1 MKYLSIIIFLGT
13 LLNSCT
19 QSETIQAPGEVA
31 SDAITLTSEQVKAN
45 NIKIGQLPKGL
56 VYHKIKA
63 TGRMDVPPNNSLD
76 VSVPITAY
84 VKSINVLPGDVVTK
98 GQILAVLNHPSIIKI
113 QSSYLAAKSELDYM
127 LVDLIRKEKLTS
139 SSTVSAREYEALK
152 AQKAAA
158 ESTLSAIEAD
168 LDRMGIDSRS
178 ITPDNITNRLI
189 ITAPISG
196 TVTEVFAKVGAL
208 VNPDVSIININN
220 RDHQHVELQVYQTDI
235 PKLELGMD
243 VEIKLPKGDDTF
255 KGEVFLINGTLN
267 SETLATNVHVHPEEH
282 FPKLARHSVVFAE
295 VIYGVDSGYVM
306 SSSELIRQGDRYFV
320 FVKDGDGFSK
330 EVVEVGHDD
339 GDNALILGP
348 QNLLDRQFVISGSY
362 YLNGI

>member
-1 MKYLSIIIFLGT
+1 MKYLSIIFFLGT
-13 LLNSCT
+13 LLISCT
-19 QSETIQAPGEVA
+19 QSETTQASGEVT
-31 SDAITLTSEQVKAN
+31 SDKVTLTSEQVKSN
-45 NIKIGQLPKGL
+45 NIKLGQLPKGL

-76 VSVPITAY
+76 VSVPISAY
-84 VKSINVLPGDVVTK
+84 VKSINVLPGEVVTK
-98 GQILAVLNHPSIIKI
+98 GQTLAVLNHPSIIKM
-113 QSSYLAAKSELDYM
+113 QSSYLAAKSELDY
-127 LVDLIRKEKLTS
+127 VSADLIRKEKLTS

-158 ESTLSAIEAD
+158 ESTLSAIVAD
-168 LDRMGIDSRS
+168 LNRMGISPHS
-178 ITPDNITNRLI
+178 ITPENITNRLNI
-189 ITAPISG
+189 SAPISG

-208 VNPDVSIININN
+208 VNPDASIININD

-235 PKLELGMD
+235 PKIGLGMG
-243 VEIKLPKGDDTF
+243 VEIKLPKGNNTF
-255 KGEVFLINGTLN
+255 KGTVFLINGTLN
-267 SETLATNVHVHPEEH
+267 NETLATNVHVHPEEN

-295 VIYGVDSGYVM
+295 VIFGVDSGYVM

-330 EVVEVGHDD
+330 EEVEVGHDD
-339 GDNALILGP
+339 GVNILILGP
-348 QNLLDRQFVISGSY
+348 QDLLDKQFVISGSY